1 MTPLEETLEYIHCAR
16 VAVRAGYNELALDF
30 LADAENALKQELNM
44 PQRITV
50 MPNVKLCEELE
61 QELGKI

>member
-16 VAVRAGYNELALDF
+16 VAVKAGYNELALDF
-30 LADAENALKQELNM
+30 LKDAQDALKQDM